1 MPARIT
7 KKKNLQSSFSLQT
20 FEMLNLNADVEQKD
34 KRLKTL
40 LLQI

>member
-7 KKKNLQSSFSLQT
+7 KKKNLQSSFRLQT

-40 LLQI
+40 LIQI